1 MNKLTQLF
9 QKLIPA
15 KYVARHC
22 VAWERARQEKGDFVS
37 TTVKYKDAG
46 NLNTRRPPP
55 EIPSHCQS
63 VPSSFEQSKPKIVN
77 KPHFLDSLRKKNQ
90 VRPSFD
96 IPAAPPPP
104 HIHSVKADSRHA
116 CISIATSLKQLED
129 IPEEPF
135 VVEPDGLEKALS
147 KSSPPQKI
155 APQLKEIAP
164 QRLTVLDELKN
175 MFKRRTKSHDAH
187 LAIPSFRESTN
198 PFDEP
203 DSLAKEITTVKS
215 TNPFLTR
222 EETV

>member
-22 VAWERARQEKGDFVS
+22 VAWERARQEKGDFVN

-46 NLNTRRPPP
+46 NLNARRPPP
-55 EIPSHCQS
+55 EIPSHYQS
-63 VPSSFEQSKPKIVN
+63 LARSKPSIATKAG
-77 KPHFLDSLRKKNQ
+77 FLDSLRSKNK

-155 APQLKEIAP
+155 APQLKEVAP

-222 EETV
+222 EEIV